1 MGKFGLFVYLF
12 LIGRFYSH
20 TLGHKGPS
28 QPVENVSNGG
38 EVEEWFRWEGRG
50 CF

>member
-28 QPVENVSNGG
+28 QPVENGSNGG
-38 EVEEWFRWEGRG
+38 GFPRIFITNVIIV
-50 CF
+50 